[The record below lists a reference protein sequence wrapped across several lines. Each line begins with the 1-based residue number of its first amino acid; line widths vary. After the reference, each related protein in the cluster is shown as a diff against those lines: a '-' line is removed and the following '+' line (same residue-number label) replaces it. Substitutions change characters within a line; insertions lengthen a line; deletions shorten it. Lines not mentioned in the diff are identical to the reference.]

1 MGAVRAVRPVLIR
14 GPAVLSVS
22 GGATSAMMWRR
33 VLDAHGGKLPPDVR
47 PVFCNTGKEFPA
59 TLDFLRECETRWE
72 CPIVWVERAPGDTF
86 REVDYATASRDGE
99 PFEQLIRERRYLP
112 NPSVRFCTSALKVE
126 VSQRWARAQGWEAWT
141 DVVGLRADEPARV
154 AKRRAANATDEE
166 RTVVCPLA
174 DAGITREDVDRWWA
188 SQPFR
193 LDLKRGES
201 NCDLCFMKGWLW
213 RSAGLWDGPET
224 LRDASESVY
233 TKEPMVDV
241 GAWDIGAGAGRRLY
255 RLGSRLSPPS
265 EQGCERVRPAGAPSV
280 PIFSWAMPRV

>member
-1 MGAVRAVRPVLIR
+1 MVAVRAVLIR

-33 VLDAHGGKLPPDVR
+33 VLDAHGGRLPADVR

-59 TLDFLRECETRWE
+59 TLDFLHECETRWE

-126 VSQRWARAQGWEAWT
+126 VSQRWARAQGWETWT

-154 AKRRAANATDEE
+154 AKRRASNATDEE
-166 RTVVCPLA
+166 RQVVCPLA

-201 NCDLCFMKGWLW
+201 NCDLCFMKGWQ
-213 RSAGLWDGPET
+213 
-224 LRDASESVY
+224 LRQRIVADHPAVSEWW
-233 TKEPMVDV
+233 ERMEREGIP
-241 GAWDIGAGAGRRLY
+241 GRQ
-255 RLGSRLSPPS
+255 SRFH
-265 EQGCERVRPAGAPSV
+265 GTAPSYARIAEAARRQL
-280 PIFSWAMPRV
+280 PLAIDLDDSLPCACTD